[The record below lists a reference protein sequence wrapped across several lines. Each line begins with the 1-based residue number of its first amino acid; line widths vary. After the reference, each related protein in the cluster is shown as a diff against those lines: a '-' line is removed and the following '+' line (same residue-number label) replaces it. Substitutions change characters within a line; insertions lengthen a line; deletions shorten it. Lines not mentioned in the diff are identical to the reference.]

1 MSAGPKPMTD
11 PRHGSGLALTPRYPL
26 ARGAA
31 SLSRVE
37 VRWSVSRRSLGI
49 HAPEGVSRMV
59 ELTIALSVGA
69 ASGQA
74 VVTVTDPAS
83 GRSAVLRTLEAPGVE
98 LIDDIRSETHIEAPG
113 LLHATVAPDATGQWR
128 LLYARTPLLAELAI
142 PGGRSEPAGV
152 RVEP

>member
-11 PRHGSGLALTPRYPL
+11 PRHGHALSLTPRYP
-26 ARGAA
+26 AA
-31 SLSRVE
+31 TPAALLSRIE
-37 VRWSVSRRSLGI
+37 VRWSVARRALGV
-49 HAPEGVSRMV
+49 HAPEGASRMV
-59 ELTIALSVGA
+59 DLTIALSVGA
-69 ASGQA
+69 AGVQG

-83 GRSAVLRTLEAPGVE
+83 GRPSVLRTLEAYGVE
-98 LIDDIRSETHIEAPG
+98 MIDDIRSEIHIEAPG